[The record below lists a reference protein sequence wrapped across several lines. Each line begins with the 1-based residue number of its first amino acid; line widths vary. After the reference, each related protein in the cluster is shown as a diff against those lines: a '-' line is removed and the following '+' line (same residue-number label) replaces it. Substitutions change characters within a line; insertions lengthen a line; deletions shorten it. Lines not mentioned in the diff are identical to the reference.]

1 MNFLARMLI
10 ALLFGTSVQ
19 AQLMPMAA
27 SRGLG
32 QYGIQTIAVGGY
44 HICALLDNG
53 SVKCWGLNSS
63 GQLGLEDTNSRGDA
77 ANEMSDFLPVVK
89 LGTNRTARN
98 IVAGGYHTCALLDNG
113 SVKCW
118 GQNDFGQLGLGD
130 INNRGDAAGEMGDNL
145 TAVDLGTGRTAKSLS
160 AGIYHT
166 CAILDNNSVKCWGRN
181 GFGQLG
187 LGGIAHR
194 GNDANEMGDNLPAV
208 DLGTNRTA
216 RSIVTGVFHTCAL
229 LDNYTVKCWGY
240 NNNGQLGKGDT
251 TTRGSG
257 ANEMGDNLT
266 AIDFGTNRTVR
277 SITAGQYHNCVIL
290 DNVTT
295 KCWGYNA
302 AGELGLED
310 TNNRGDAANEMGDNL
325 TAVSLGT
332 NRTARSITT
341 GGFHNCAILD
351 NGTTKCWG
359 RNGSGQLGTGDVA
372 SRGDG
377 ANEMGDNLATL
388 SLGTNRTARALS
400 SGGASDTCALLD
412 NGTLKCWGQNTDGQ
426 LGLGD
431 ALARGDGA
439 NEMGDSL
446 PVIKLGRSKNKI
458 ATNSLKPIGDMS
470 PDLFAQTGQTNS
482 TTFVSGAYHTCAIL
496 DNGTV
501 KCWGMNNLGQ
511 LGLGDINNRA
521 DTVSEM
527 GDSLPTVDLGTN
539 RTARSL
545 AAGADHTCAI
555 LDNGSVK
562 CWGKNNVGQL
572 GLGDINNRGDAA
584 NEMGD
589 NLPSVDLGTNRTAR
603 TIVAGGSFNCVI
615 LDNGSVKCWG
625 GNASGQLGQG
635 NTTLLGDGAG
645 EMGDSLP
652 TVNLGTNRTAQT
664 LAAGNNFTCAI
675 LDNGTTKCWG
685 SNIDGQLGQ
694 GTTTNAGDSANQ
706 MGDNLPVLNLGTNL
720 SVLKLFLSSN
730 SAFGCAILNTG
741 VLKCWGKNDTGQLGL
756 GDINNRGDAANEMGD
771 NLTSIDLGTGRSARS
786 LSSGWNHICA
796 LLDNGTVKC
805 WGQGASG
812 RLGSGDAVDRGDG
825 ANEMGDSLAVLNFG
839 SNQLARSFVVGGG
852 HSCIILNTG
861 SVKCWG
867 LNGQGQL
874 GLGDVSAR
882 GGSAN
887 QMGDN
892 LRNIRL
898 GQ

>member
-10 ALLFGTSVQ
+10 TLLFGTSVQ

-145 TAVDLGTGRTAKSLS
+145 TAVDLGTNRTAKSLS

-187 LGGIAHR
+187 LGSMTHR
-194 GNDANEMGDNLPAV
+194 GDGANEMGDNLLAV

-240 NNNGQLGKGDT
+240 NNNGQLGQGDT
-251 TTRGSG
+251 TTRGDG

-431 ALARGDGA
+431 TLARGDGA

-446 PVIKLGRSKNKI
+446 AIIRLGRSKNKI
-458 ATNSLKPIGDMS
+458 ATNSLKPIGDNS
-470 PDLFAQTGQTNS
+470 PELFEQTGETNS
-482 TTFVSGAYHTCAIL
+482 TTLVAGANHTCAIL
-496 DNGTV
+496 DNGMV
-501 KCWGMNNLGQ
+501 KCWGANDVGQ
-511 LGLGDINNRA
+511 LGQGDINNRA
-521 DTVSEM
+521 DAVSEM

-539 RTARSL
+539 RKARSL
-545 AAGADHTCAI
+545 AAGSDHTCAI
-555 LDNGSVK
+555 LDNGTVK
-562 CWGKNNVGQL
+562 CWGSNVYGQL
-572 GLGDINNRGDAA
+572 GLGDTVNRGDAG
-584 NEMGD
+584 NQMGD
-589 NLPSVDLGTNRTAR
+589 NLSVVDLGTNRTAR
-603 TIVAGGSFNCVI
+603 KIVAGNRHNCAI
-615 LDNGSVKCWG
+615 LDNGTVKCWG
-625 GNASGQLGQG
+625 GNSSGHLGQG
-635 NTTLLGDGAG
+635 NTAALGDGPG
-645 EMGDSLP
+645 EMGDNLP

-664 LAAGNNFTCAI
+664 LAAGYNFTCAI

-685 SNIDGQLGQ
+685 GNAYGQLGQ
-694 GTTTNAGDSANQ
+694 GNTTVL
-706 MGDNLPVLNLGTNL
+706 GDN
-720 SVLKLFLSSN
+720 
-730 SAFGCAILNTG
+730 
-741 VLKCWGKNDTGQLGL
+741 
-756 GDINNRGDAANEMGD
+756 ANEMGD
-771 NLTSIDLGTGRSARS
+771 NLPTVNLGTNLTARQLYLSAQSHVACASLNTGALKCWGRNDTAQLGLGDLVNRGDAGSQMGDSLPVVDLGTGRTVRN
-786 LSSGWNHICA
+786 LSCGASHTCA
-796 LLDNGTVKC
+796 VLDNGTVKC
-805 WGQGASG
+805 WGKGASG

-825 ANEMGDSLAVLNFG
+825 ANEMGDNLAVVSLGTN
-839 SNQLARSFVVGGG
+839 LTARNLVVGNG
-852 HSCIILNTG
+852 HSCVVLNTG

-867 LNGQGQL
+867 LNGQAQL
-874 GLGDVSAR
+874 GIGDVTPR
-882 GGSAN
+882 GGTTN
-887 QMGDN
+887 QMGDF
-892 LRNIRL
+892 LRIVRL